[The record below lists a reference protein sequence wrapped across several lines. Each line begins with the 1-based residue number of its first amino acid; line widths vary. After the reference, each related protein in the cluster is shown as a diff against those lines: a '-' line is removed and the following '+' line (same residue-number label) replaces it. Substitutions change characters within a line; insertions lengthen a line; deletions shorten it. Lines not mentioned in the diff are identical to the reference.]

1 MRRASSEPP
10 LTTPRLPTPA
20 HPLRP
25 SPSCSAQR
33 FRKAKEKTVQ
43 ETAICDAICVAKEE
57 VVRLRGPL
65 TSAVEALQEADGAA
79 PELSAFEMQRLENMK
94 QNQAVLQRLGLGG
107 SGLAAA
113 AAGES
118 APPRC
123 VYASTVWCI
132 CERTLCI
139 RDRVMCIHIYLL
151 ERVRILRIHTI
162 DIMVSSPTCSVYTQS
177 IFCVYTE
184 CFVYTRDAFS
194 VYTKS

>member
-1 MRRASSEPP
+1 M
-10 LTTPRLPTPA
+10 
-20 HPLRP
+20 
-25 SPSCSAQR
+25 
-33 FRKAKEKTVQ
+33 
-43 ETAICDAICVAKEE
+43 
-57 VVRLRGPL
+57 VRLRGPL

>member
-25 SPSCSAQR
+25 SPSCSTQR

-43 ETAICDAICVAKEE
+43 ETAICDAICVAKAE

-65 TSAVEALQEADGAA
+65 TSAVEASQEADGAA

-107 SGLAAA
+107 SGLPAA

-123 VYASTVWCI
+123 VYSSTTRARCGA
-132 CERTLCI
+132 
-139 RDRVMCIHIYLL
+139 Y
-151 ERVRILRIHTI
+151 
-162 DIMVSSPTCSVYTQS
+162 VSVYCVFAIARCVYTSFLWSVFVYCVYTQS
-177 IFCVYTE
+177 TSWCLLPPALCIHKASFVYIEMLCVYTR
-184 CFVYTRDAFS
+184 CV
-194 VYTKS
+194 